1 MLDQRCCPNLGENP
15 SAQGPCLSGA
25 CATGQYCLPSDQQC
39 YILYITSV
47 VPIVTTAT
55 TTTTT
60 SPVSTCDPT
69 WTYFSETQDCYKAF
83 TTKLDFTDANST
95 CISLGGHLVS
105 IHSSSEEAFIYT
117 LAAQA
122 SSPSLQPDYFWLG
135 LYAATYPN
143 YSWLDGTPLDY
154 TNWTMG
160 APSSTMYLC
169 GYYIYKDPTPLW
181 DNYYDC
187 TSTYKFICQKAS
199 NV

>member
-1 MLDQRCCPNLGENP
+1 M
-15 SAQGPCLSGA
+15 
-25 CATGQYCLPSDQQC
+25 
-39 YILYITSV
+39 
-47 VPIVTTAT
+47 
-55 TTTTT
+55 
-60 SPVSTCDPT
+60 
-69 WTYFSETQDCYKAF
+69 
-83 TTKLDFTDANST
+83 
-95 CISLGGHLVS
+95 
-105 IHSSSEEAFIYT
+105 

-143 YSWLDGTPLDY
+143 YLWLDGTPVDY